1 MPEDTVAAGWTG
13 SVWELGV
20 LLAGLGFFLLCVM
33 LAFRLIN
40 KATATLKRV
49 NSTLDKVDHEIGP
62 ILRNVNTTLD
72 NVNGSLT
79 QVEGELEKVG
89 AITGNAAH
97 ISSNVAN
104 VTSLV
109 VAAVG
114 SPLVKAAAFGF
125 GLRSAV
131 KKRNQGVEEDQVR
144 RMVEASRQSKRES
157 KRAAKAR
164 KRVTQ

>member
-1 MPEDTVAAGWTG
+1 MPEETLAADWTTG
-13 SVWELGV
+13 SLWEVGI

-33 LAFRLIN
+33 LAFRLIA
-40 KATATLKRV
+40 KATTTLNRV

-62 ILRNVNTTLD
+62 LLRNLNVTVD
-72 NVNGSLT
+72 NVNGSLG

-89 AITGNAAH
+89 TITGNAAH

-104 VTSLV
+104 ITTLVT
-109 VAAVG
+109 AAVG

-131 KKRNQGVEEDQVR
+131 KKRGQEVDEDQVR
-144 RMVEASRQSKRES
+144 RMVEASKQTKRER
-157 KRAAKAR
+157 KQAAKAR
-164 KRVTQ
+164 KRAK

>member
-1 MPEDTVAAGWTG
+1 MPEETVAAGWTG

-72 NVNGSLT
+72 NVNVSLG
-79 QVEGELEKVG
+79 QVEQELEKVG

-109 VAAVG
+109 VSAVG
-114 SPLVKAAAFGF
+114 SPLVKAAALGF
-125 GLRSAV
+125 GLRTAV
-131 KKRNQGVEEDQVR
+131 KRRHQGVEEDQVR
-144 RMVEASRQSKRES
+144 RMVEASRQTKREA
-157 KRAAKAR
+157 KRAVKAR
-164 KRVTQ
+164 KQAAK